1 MRRSISEY
9 AIKAIEYLALSF
21 QYPERFFEISRH
33 VIFNREVVHELARL
47 TPQRKWFTGLKLDTI
62 IDVGAYIGSF
72 AFAMRTMF
80 PEAAIHSFDPMA
92 ENIEKISRLM
102 KRDQRFFSYQ
112 TALGDRQGSIDF
124 WKSSFPAS
132 SSVLEMDEFH
142 KQAFPESSTNEKIT
156 VPIARLDDFMPTIQL
171 GDNVL
176 LKIDVQGFELA
187 VLKGAEKTLKQTRHV
202 ISEVSYRRLYRDQAL
217 FDDVYKFLLQ
227 KGFQFGGLFDS
238 LYSPSDGSVLQSD
251 ALFFKP

>member
-1 MRRSISEY
+1 MRRFFSEY
-9 AIKAIEYLALSF
+9 AIKAIEYLALPF
-21 QYPERFFEISRH
+21 QYPDRFFEISRH
-33 VIFNREVVHELARL
+33 VFANREVVHELARL
-47 TPQRKWFTGLKLDTI
+47 TPQRTWFTGLKLDTI

-72 AFAMRTMF
+72 AFAMRTMS
-80 PEAAIHSFDPMA
+80 PKAAIHSFDPMA
-92 ENIEKISRLM
+92 DNIEKLSRLM
-102 KRDQRFFSYQ
+102 QSDQNFHSYQ

-132 SSVLEMDEFH
+132 SSVLQMDESH
-142 KQAFPESSTNEKIT
+142 KQAFPESSMNEKMK
-156 VPIARLDDFMPTIQL
+156 VPIARLDDFLETMQL
-171 GDNVL
+171 GGNVL

-187 VLKGAEKTLKQTRHV
+187 VLKGAEKTLQQTRQ
-202 ISEVSYRRLYRDQAL
+202 IITEVSYRRLYKDQAL